1 MREAMK
7 RQLQCGQE
15 NGDKRK
21 SAAMRSLA
29 DSGRDRNTR
38 S

>member
-15 NGDKRK
+15 KGDNMK

-29 DSGRDRNTR
+29 DSGRDRSTF